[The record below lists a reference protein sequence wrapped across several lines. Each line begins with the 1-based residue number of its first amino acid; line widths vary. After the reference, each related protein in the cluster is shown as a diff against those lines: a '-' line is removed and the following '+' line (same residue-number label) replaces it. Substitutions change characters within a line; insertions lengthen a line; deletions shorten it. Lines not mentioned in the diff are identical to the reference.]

1 MRAARPA
8 PVESRVASAA
18 RNVQAIRI
26 SYDRVRGARGARQE
40 IHEHKEKEEPD
51 FKAPGALNA
60 ALANEISCPI
70 P

>member
-1 MRAARPA
+1 M
-8 PVESRVASAA
+8 
-18 RNVQAIRI
+18 